1 MQDQDTDFDI
11 LCEGAPPAEAK
22 RLRKLLADWYDGDE
36 NSFPVQLVL
45 LTRAQWRI
53 AARIPVL
60 VNESSKLMNAK
71 LVQFRQE
78 LAYAVQDFKTKTE
91 LQLQAVREIQ
101 KENIRQDREAEEAIR
116 LHLAQI
122 GAFAKLMEDN
132 IRSMGEEARRARE
145 FCEAERAELDK
156 AFAATR
162 ILWDFRQIALVVML
176 MLSLSG
182 VCLLIGH
189 YLWR

>member
-1 MQDQDTDFDI
+1 MEDTDFDI
-11 LCEGAPPAEAK
+11 LCEGASPAEAK
-22 RLRKLLADWYDGDE
+22 RLRKLMADWYDGDE

-45 LTRAQWRI
+45 LTRAQWRA

-78 LAYAVQDFKTKTE
+78 LAYAVGDFKTKTE
-91 LQLQAVREIQ
+91 LQLQAVRDIQ
-101 KENIRQDREAEEAIR
+101 KENVRQDREAKEAIR
-116 LHLAQI
+116 LDMAQI
-122 GAFAKLMEDN
+122 GASAKLMEDN

-145 FCEAERAELDK
+145 FCEAERNELDK

-162 ILWDFRQIALVVML
+162 ILWDLRQLALVVML
-176 MLSLSG
+176 MLALSG
-182 VCLLIGH
+182 GCLLAGH